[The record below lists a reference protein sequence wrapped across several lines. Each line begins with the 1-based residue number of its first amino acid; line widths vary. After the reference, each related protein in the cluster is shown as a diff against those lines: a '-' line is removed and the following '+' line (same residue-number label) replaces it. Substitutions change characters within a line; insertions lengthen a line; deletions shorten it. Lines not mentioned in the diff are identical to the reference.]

1 MIIKCWVKRIFS
13 ILLATFLLTGCRASQ
28 EISDNLENTEN
39 RLSGTIV
46 FWQSFPQRYFTDS
59 LISQY
64 QEVFAEEIGNFTELY
79 PEVKIIT
86 EFKEEKHLVEE
97 LERELEKGLG
107 PDLIYAQFNYILPL
121 IKAKALLPLDKD
133 SIDLLEFRFEA
144 LDQFFY
150 QEKMYGVP
158 IDLTTQVLC
167 YNKTKVKEI
176 PETLSELINQARKGY
191 SVGMLSSFE
200 DTFWGTQ
207 IFGGQLLDAQGRVIL
222 DQGWGWVRWMEWL
235 KNARSEPDI
244 LLNQDPF
251 VLQNA
256 FIEEDLAYS
265 VCWSSQIPLLR
276 ESLGSDKFGVALL
289 PREGN
294 QLAGPPLI
302 VDGLLFGSASSANQ
316 NQIALRLAQFLANTQ
331 QQIALAAKLRSF
343 IPANRNAILETRLFP
358 IQGILQK
365 QSLTAITFSLDQTE
379 KINAIINYGKNFYTR
394 VMTGEISPEQAAR
407 QLTQTIN
414 SQFEEP

>member
-59 LISQY
+59 LMSQY

-222 DQGWGWVRWMEWL
+222 RPRM
-235 KNARSEPDI
+235 
-244 LLNQDPF
+244 
-251 VLQNA
+251 
-256 FIEEDLAYS
+256 
-265 VCWSSQIPLLR
+265 
-276 ESLGSDKFGVALL
+276 GV
-289 PREGN
+289 G
-294 QLAGPPLI
+294 
-302 VDGLLFGSASSANQ
+302 
-316 NQIALRLAQFLANTQ
+316 
-331 QQIALAAKLRSF
+331 
-343 IPANRNAILETRLFP
+343 
-358 IQGILQK
+358 
-365 QSLTAITFSLDQTE
+365 
-379 KINAIINYGKNFYTR
+379 
-394 VMTGEISPEQAAR
+394 
-407 QLTQTIN
+407 
-414 SQFEEP
+414 